1 MRCKE
6 VRELIVDGNM
16 SAPAQ
21 AHLAICEG
29 CRALARDAGVLD
41 AAFKLLAED
50 AIPEPSW
57 GFAGRVLARLNESP
71 ARLFDPLEV
80 IGRRAVYAAGVLAMT
95 VMMVLVLSKSGPV
108 RGTQGTFS
116 LRQSEHSY
124 SAEVLL
130 AGGVDVSEEANV
142 LPVALNGGDLR

>member
-6 VRELIVDGNM
+6 VREWIVDGNL

-21 AHLAICEG
+21 AHLATCAE
-29 CRALARDAGVLD
+29 CQSFARDAGVLNT
-41 AAFKLLAED
+41 AFEFLAED

-80 IGRRAVYAAGVLAMT
+80 IGRRAVYAAGLLAMT
-95 VMMVLVLSKSGPV
+95 IVMVLALSKSGPV

-116 LRQSEHSY
+116 LKGSESSY
-124 SAEVLL
+124 TAEVLL

-142 LPVALNGGDLR
+142 LPVNLNGGDLR